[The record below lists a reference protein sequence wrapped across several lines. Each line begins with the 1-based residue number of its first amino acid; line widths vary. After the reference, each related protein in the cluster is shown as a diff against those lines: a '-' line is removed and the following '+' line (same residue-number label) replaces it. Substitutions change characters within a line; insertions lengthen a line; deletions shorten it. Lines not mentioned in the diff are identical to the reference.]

1 MATTNSLNLIE
12 TALTT
17 CDSIAILKQF
27 LLKTQGSCKQE
38 FESLSQIL
46 EEIDKILRTNPN
58 FDFQADSSF
67 WSPWFSVL
75 NQIFDQ
81 LADLLTENIKKN
93 EKSLNK
99 NLHSQIQVYRQQLTA
114 LVDNY
119 KVHSQTKRPL
129 DDQPFKH
136 KASDI
141 SEQTVNDVYQD
152 IQESISKP
160 NTDIIVNYI
169 QRIQD
174 QHSSLSPLPP
184 PPPPSRLPSRSPLP
198 SAPSGH
204 SPPPP
209 PLPVPAPI
217 MPPPSPTPS
226 RGSVELAHTTTCCA
240 CLFRRP
246 QQNQHRVLVS
256 VTDGLPNCGNS
267 HQIQLQIVLHYN
279 SY

>member
-1 MATTNSLNLIE
+1 MNDHLYAKFIKEVGHPEIQKVCGRDLIFQDDADSE
-12 TALTT
+12 QRTKIVLRTGDKLSNDRILPEADET
-17 CDSIAILKQF
+17 CDFIGK
-27 LLKTQGSCKQE
+27 G
-38 FESLSQIL
+38 
-46 EEIDKILRTNPN
+46 
-58 FDFQADSSF
+58 
-67 WSPWFSVL
+67 
-75 NQIFDQ
+75 
-81 LADLLTENIKKN
+81 
-93 EKSLNK
+93 
-99 NLHSQIQVYRQQLTA
+99 
-114 LVDNY
+114 
-119 KVHSQTKRPL
+119 PL

-198 SAPSGH
+198 SAPSGQ

-256 VTDGLPNCGNS
+256 VTDGLPNRGNS
-267 HQIQLQIVLHYN
+267 HQIQL
-279 SY
+279 